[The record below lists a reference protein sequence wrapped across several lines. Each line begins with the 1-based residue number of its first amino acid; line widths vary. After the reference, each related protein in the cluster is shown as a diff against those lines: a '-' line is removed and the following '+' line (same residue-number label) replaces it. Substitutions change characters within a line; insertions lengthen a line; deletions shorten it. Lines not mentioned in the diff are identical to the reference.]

1 MPGRA
6 ANGRM
11 LALSYRCTSG
21 RFVAAKA
28 LGGLWK
34 GAYLSPLAPARLG
47 QVAVPALADGW
58 AMVRVA
64 QCGLCASDVH
74 LIHLQFSPFIA
85 PAALVGDITAPV
97 ILGHELVGRV
107 ERAGQN
113 CEFSPGARVVS
124 RSGGFRNCANL
135 HLPLCPSCQE
145 GEYALC
151 HNQGQAPPPCE
162 PIRGGGFAELYWEH
176 SANLL
181 PVPDALSDDAA
192 MLVEPLACSLRAV
205 LRLGGLM
212 EDPAGRV
219 LVVGAGMQGLG
230 AVHWLSR
237 LYAQTDVTC
246 LARYTYQAGLARQ
259 LGARQVV
266 TGRPKGEELARITQ
280 TRCLRGMGGNELLE
294 GGFDAVIDSI
304 GSPETLQQSLRW
316 VRPGGVVVVLGAHL
330 APGKLDYSP
339 IWFRQ
344 VHVTGVYAHGMEA
357 FQGRRISTLELTME
371 LLAGPAALPVNLVT
385 HRVALKDFAA
395 ALALHDNK
403 ASSGAVRI
411 AIRP

>member
-1 MPGRA
+1 
-6 ANGRM
+6 M
-11 LALSYRCTSG
+11 LALSYRCTNA

-47 QVAVPALADGW
+47 QVTPPALSEGW

-64 QCGLCASDVH
+64 QCGLCASDIH
-74 LIHLQFSPFIA
+74 LIRLQFSPFIA

-107 ERAGQN
+107 ERTGEN
-113 CEFSPGARVVS
+113 CTFSAGARVVS

-135 HLPLCPSCQE
+135 HLPPCRPCQE

-151 HNQGQAPPPCE
+151 HNQGQAAPPHE

-212 EDPAGRV
+212 EEPAGRV
-219 LVVGAGMQGLG
+219 LVVGAGVQGLG

-237 LYAQTDVTC
+237 LYAQTNLSC
-246 LARYTYQAGLARQ
+246 LARYAHQAELARQ

-266 TGRPKGEELARITQ
+266 TGRPKGEELARIAQ
-280 TRCLRGMGGNELLE
+280 TRCLRGLGGNELLE
-294 GGFDAVIDSI
+294 EGFDAVIDSI
-304 GSPETLQQSLRW
+304 GSPATLEQSLRW
-316 VRPGGVVVVLGAHL
+316 VRPGGAVVVLGAHL
-330 APGKLDYSP
+330 AAGKLDYSP

-344 VHVTGVYAHGMEA
+344 VHVTGVYAHGTESYC
-357 FQGRRISTLELTME
+357 GRRISTLELTME
-371 LLAGPAALPVNLVT
+371 LLSGPAALPVNLVT
-385 HRVALKDFAA
+385 HRVALKNFAA

-403 ASSGAVRI
+403 ALSGAIRI
-411 AIRP
+411 AICP